1 MGTLAI
7 SILQIRK
14 QKQFAQMADIKR
26 HNLAGAVSVSL
37 WEISASQTWRSETDG
52 KIRPLYRLPWS
63 SGRSRDGFVF
73 LKSHMTFLGTS
84 G

>member
-1 MGTLAI
+1 MAI

-14 QKQFAQMADIKR
+14 QKQFAQIEDIKR
-26 HNLAGAVSVSL
+26 HNLAGAVSASL

-52 KIRPLYRLPWS
+52 KIRPPYRLPWS
-63 SGRSRDGFVF
+63 SESSMDGFVF
-73 LKSHMTFLGTS
+73 LKSRMTFLGTS